1 MVRIDGERVE
11 ILDALRRLGL
21 RIPFGKR
28 AVEVLRDGAAHVGD
42 FNAVVVVGVEQMGG
56 ELLPAGALVSL
67 RDHPL
72 VTFSC
77 RIISYF

>member
-1 MVRIDGERVE
+1 MIGIDGQRVE
-11 ILDALRRLGL
+11 IFNALRALGL
-21 RIPFGKR
+21 GVPFGKR
-28 AVEVLRDGAAHVGD
+28 AVQVLRDSTAHVCD
-42 FNAVVVVGVEQMGG
+42 FNAVIIVSVEQMGR

-72 VTFSC
+72 VTFYG